1 MQLLQSQK
9 AAVYGGLILLMMGL
23 GACSSADDSAAN
35 SKFADCGFLS
45 LEGVYSDLE
54 SYFDQEICVDAFVE
68 VEYEG
73 MHLYYENQP
82 PTLIYDLRYG
92 IDAPFGLQK
101 AIEEG
106 IYTGDRI
113 LIRGRL
119 VPFEPCRVRYVAD
132 GSSTGAHCMP
142 YSPVQFENPVY
153 EIINQPPPT
162 ESCATVS
169 VPSLYERAEALYRHP
184 ICVIGALSGGSDNP
198 VLVTIDATTTNYPPV
213 SLRNLRSIS
222 WTSIEEGTPVTVA
235 GWSYATHW
243 CFTRER
249 DGYPPCDEEQLAPR
263 IVVYDI
269 ARLE

>member
-1 MQLLQSQK
+1 MQSLQSQK

-23 GACSSADDSAAN
+23 GACSNADDSAAN
-35 SKFADCGFLS
+35 SKFADCRFLS
-45 LEGVYSDLE
+45 LEDVYSDLE

-73 MHLYYENQP
+73 MHLYYEGQP

-92 IDAPFGLQK
+92 VDAPFGLQE
-101 AIEEG
+101 AIEDG

-113 LIRGRL
+113 LIRGRF
-119 VPFEPCRVRYVAD
+119 VPFEPCRVRYASD
-132 GSSTGAHCMP
+132 ESSSGSHCMP
-142 YSPVQFENPVY
+142 YSPIHFEDPVY
-153 EIINQPPPT
+153 EIISQPPPT
-162 ESCATVS
+162 ETCEAVS
-169 VPSLYERAEALYRHP
+169 VDDLYNQAEKLYRHP
-184 ICVIGALSGGSDNP
+184 VCVTGTVHGLSDNP
-198 VLVTIDATTTNYPPV
+198 ALETIGATAINHPPV
-213 SLRNLRSIS
+213 SLRSLRAIDL
-222 WTSIEEGTPVTVA
+222 TSFGDGARVTVT

-243 CFTRER
+243 CFTRDR